1 MVALTLGGI
10 MLNHSFPVQ
19 HCQESEQAPAGVH
32 KMTLESKK
40 EALQAALA
48 DLSFRSNL
56 HQLKTFG
63 GQTLT
68 KHVRFVNVDRNSL
81 DKMEQQ

>member
-1 MVALTLGGI
+1 
-10 MLNHSFPVQ
+10 MLSCSFPVQ
-19 HCQESEQAPAGVH
+19 RCQESEQAPAGAH

-40 EALQAALA
+40 KALQAALA
-48 DLSFRSNL
+48 DLSLGSNL

-68 KHVRFVNVDRNSL
+68 KRVRFVNVDRNSS